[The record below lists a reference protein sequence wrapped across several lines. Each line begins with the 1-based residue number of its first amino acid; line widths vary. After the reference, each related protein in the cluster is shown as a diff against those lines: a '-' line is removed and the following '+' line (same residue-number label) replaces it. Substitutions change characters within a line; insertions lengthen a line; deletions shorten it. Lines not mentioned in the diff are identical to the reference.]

1 MADTP
6 DQTLA
11 AAAKSLAD
19 FAGGPVAAAGASIE
33 GAVTKSFD
41 AVANTIARA
50 VESGKSSMDD
60 LVRAILADF
69 DRIAASQFIVK
80 PIEGLIGSIADSF
93 LPIAGAL
100 AGGGSV
106 AAGETYLVGE
116 QGPEL
121 FTPSGSG
128 SVTSNADLRAAMRP
142 QIVLNVQ
149 TPDAQSFLKSQ
160 TQIAASLARA
170 LARGQRNM

>member
-6 DQTLA
+6 DAALA

-19 FAGGPVAAAGASIE
+19 FAGGPVAAATASIE
-33 GAVTKSFD
+33 DAVTKSFD
-41 AVANTIARA
+41 AVATTIARA
-50 VESGKSSMDD
+50 VESGKTSMDR
-60 LVRAILADF
+60 LVSAILADF
-69 DRIAASQFIVK
+69 ERIAASEFLVK

-100 AGGGSV
+100 AGGGPVS
-106 AAGETYLVGE
+106 AGETYLVGE

-121 FTPSGSG
+121 FTPASAGT
-128 SVTSNADLRAAMRP
+128 VTSNADLRARP

-160 TQIAASLARA
+160 TQIAAALARA